1 METEL
6 VWQDRFNIGVEHI
19 DKEHKKI
26 FSVINKLL
34 MSNAQ
39 ADKRAINC
47 QESIKYFKDH
57 ALKHFTEEEAYMA
70 SINYKGF
77 ETHRHLHD
85 GFRKKILPE
94 LEKELGKT
102 NYSAN
107 SVSHFLGVC
116 TGWLIGHT
124 LTEDFAI
131 TGNATSKWESLLPDD
146 EQRRL
151 SQTIIHLLYD
161 MFRLESRVISEH
173 YGGEKFGEGIYYRL
187 VYNTQ
192 KNETW
197 QIILAFE
204 EKLLLHTIGSIL
216 GGKSNKLDTMMVN
229 TTRYTARQFVERVQ
243 AYSSSADLYEIKEEN
258 LLTYEQLQEIFED
271 KSPQFSF
278 LFDTGAGYFAY
289 SVIAPHLLQKDFG
302 TSIKAENAMSEVQN
316 YLNKNELN
324 KAKNRKKKI
333 LVVDDSCSMR
343 QEMKQLLGTD
353 YDVAL
358 ANSGLSAI
366 RSITLNKP
374 DLILLDYEMP
384 VCDGSQ
390 VLEMIRSEKDF
401 EDIPVIFLTSKAD
414 REGVSK
420 VIPLNPIGYLLK
432 TMKPAD
438 IKKNIDNYFLAARKS
453 F

>member
-19 DKEHKKI
+19 DKEHKKL

-39 ADKRAINC
+39 TDKRQINC
-47 QESIKYFKDH
+47 QEGIKYFKGH

-70 SINYKGF
+70 SINYRGF
-77 ETHRHLHD
+77 ETHRRLHD
-85 GFRKKILPE
+85 NFRRKILPE

-102 NYSAN
+102 NYSAD

-131 TGNATSKWESLLPDD
+131 TGNATSKWESLLSDD

-151 SQTIIHLLYD
+151 SQIIIHLLYD

-173 YGGEKFGEGIYYRL
+173 YGGEKFGEGFYYRL
-187 VYNTQ
+187 VYHNE

-197 QIILAFE
+197 QIVLAFE
-204 EKLLLHTIGSIL
+204 EKLLFHTIGNML
-216 GGKSNKLDTMMVN
+216 GGGSNKLNTMLVN
-229 TTRYTARQFVERVQ
+229 TTRYTARQFVDRVMAQ
-243 AYSSSADLYEIKEEN
+243 LSHSDLDIKEEN
-258 LLTYEQLQEIFED
+258 LLSYEQLQEVFDE

-289 SVIAPHLLQKDFG
+289 SVIAPHLLQKSIG
-302 TSIKAENAMSEVQN
+302 TSLDAENAMAEIEN
-316 YLNKNELN
+316 YLNKNEKN
-324 KAKNRKKKI
+324 KARNRKKKI
-333 LVVDDSCSMR
+333 LVVDDSSSMR
-343 QEMKQLLGTD
+343 QGMKHLLGTD
-353 YDVAL
+353 YDVTL
-358 ANSGLSAI
+358 ASSGLSAI
-366 RSITLNKP
+366 RNITLNKP

-390 VLEMIRSEKDF
+390 VLEMLRSEKDF

-414 REGVSK
+414 RDGVNK
-420 VIPLNPIGYLLK
+420 VIPFNPTGYLLK

-438 IKKNIDNYFLAARKS
+438 IKKNIDNYFVAARKS